1 MCSLPAASESPVSP
15 VVTTRLVGCLG
26 GRMEVRRFLEVSP
39 LLSGPA
45 VSQRLRQQPRALCL

>member
-1 MCSLPAASESPVSP
+1 MCSLPAASESPLSP
-15 VVTTRLVGCLG
+15 VVTTRLVGCL
-26 GRMEVRRFLEVSP
+26 RLAVRRFLEVSP